1 MQAFFL
7 TPNSLY
13 LPAGFA
19 ECASAWH
26 LRAHHLPLGQPPP
39 SDAREPP
46 RTGLPA
52 YSWLRKL
59 LFFRGPRR
67 CASFGSRARGG
78 GAPGAPQGQPAGDPR
93 SGRGACHEHGWE
105 AAPSR
110 SAAPSG
116 AHPLCR
122 RPPGRCGGRG
132 QVWAGRGAGG
142 GAGAAGFVCRQPG
155 GAAPR
160 AAAAAAAAAGAAA
173 PR

>member
-59 LFFRGPRR
+59 LFFFSGPRR

-122 RPPGRCGGRG
+122 PPGAVRGPRTGVGRQGGGR
-132 QVWAGRGAGG
+132 RGG
-142 GAGAAGFVCRQPG
+142 GGRVCV
-155 GAAPR
+155 
-160 AAAAAAAAAGAAA
+160 
-173 PR
+173 